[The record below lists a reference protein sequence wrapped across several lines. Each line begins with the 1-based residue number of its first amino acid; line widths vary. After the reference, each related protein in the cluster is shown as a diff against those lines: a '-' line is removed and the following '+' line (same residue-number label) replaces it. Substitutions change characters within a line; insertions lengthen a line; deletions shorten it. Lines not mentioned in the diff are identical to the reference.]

1 MSGLLTPQQQVAER
15 QSPVFVPFKSP
26 AAVDNSLAK
35 QVIGTLETAG
45 TAVAAKVPVQTAT
58 KAPTP
63 LPLQNA
69 TDTSAASSPVK
80 KRKPNSILY
89 EPEDVL
95 GG

>member
-1 MSGLLTPQQQVAER
+1 VVS
-15 QSPVFVPFKSP
+15 SPVPMVPIFASGARVVKNTPLSS
-26 AAVDNSLAK
+26 VD
-35 QVIGTLETAG
+35 
-45 TAVAAKVPVQTAT
+45 
-58 KAPTP
+58 APTP
-63 LPLQNA
+63 LPLPQQAA